1 MSFILD
7 ALRKADE
14 TRHQATPSILGKLR
28 VPKPVSQRAHWPWI
42 LGGAVLLAVNAG
54 VIAYVVW
61 PGAVAV
67 TARLEAVPETAPVKG
82 EVTAPAAAPKATEVT
97 APAAASKAAEV
108 AAPAAAPKPAEVTA
122 PTVASKAAEV
132 PAPAATPKPAEVTV
146 PAAASKAAE
155 VPAPTAA
162 PKPAEV
168 SAPAAAP
175 KPAEVTASGAAPKP
189 ADRPSVGARSDARGA
204 AASSPPLDTPLTPPG
219 STTRPAPPVAPN
231 QQGNAPATL
240 SGSSP
245 ASSIRPAPAP
255 APTQAAVPPAPP
267 TAALT
272 PPRPAPA
279 TQRAEPSVPPNPP
292 ASAVPSGGG
301 DELSKLKLTVH
312 VWADKPGERL
322 VFINGRKYVQGDRI
336 EDKALL
342 EEITQEGALV
352 SYEGR
357 RSLLRP

>member
-67 TARLEAVPETAPVKG
+67 TARLEAVPETAPAKG
-82 EVTAPAAAPKATEVT
+82 EVTTPAAAPKATEVT

-122 PTVASKAAEV
+122 PTVGSKAAEV
-132 PAPAATPKPAEVTV
+132 A
-146 PAAASKAAE
+146 
-155 VPAPTAA
+155 
-162 PKPAEV
+162 
-168 SAPAAAP
+168 APAAAP
-175 KPAEVTASGAAPKP
+175 KPAEVTAQAAAPKPVEVTAPTAAPKPAEVTAPAAAPKP
-189 ADRPSVGARSDARGA
+189 ADRPSGVARSDARGA

-272 PPRPAPA
+272 PPRPALAP
-279 TQRAEPSVPPNPP
+279 QRAEPSVPPNPP